1 MVLVRK
7 GSSTKRKSGTS
18 SVASST
24 LSADANARQV
34 TRAEFMELAAA
45 GICASPSSGVENQLA
60 SDLEFASA
68 QVAANKTAMG
78 TLAELVIEKTSGIE
92 QQGAT
97 QLQGLQ
103 VESEQRLTDVKLA
116 LERLEFRLRHHT
128 RDCQALT
135 EQVERHQELL
145 QGMRTQLGQTQL
157 LVEKQQEHAK
167 TFTETVEY
175 TVSASEAKMADAATE
190 CAQKLEAFQQRM
202 VGCVKKLN
210 GDTQEPLKDLSRQL
224 RDVEIK
230 GKRQTAL
237 FQQALDDLVEMR
249 QALHELQ
256 SLKALVER
264 EQEFHEHT
272 RKEDAQRLQSVE
284 RKISK
289 VISLVEKGAE
299 KAEVQRLVS
308 RLETNV
314 KSRVEAVLEFDAPT
328 TLDDVAA
335 WSGPCCCSERVVTK
349 SFRHQP
355 RRGGA
360 TSKRRTRLHARRGK
374 KALARCDGANGWT
387 SEPAGESSPTDTV
400 FTGLSCGWNMST
412 ADSVRITPQ
421 PEVAQNNGFAQNI
434 FEIPSTHANS
444 SAAGLYGRIE
454 RTRQLQHEATL
465 DSRDLLAPSTSSA
478 KFTKRRLASQKLWS
492 AFRRGGRRRPTP
504 RDLSNHTTCT

>member
-7 GSSTKRKSGTS
+7 GPSTKRKSATS

-45 GICASPSSGVENQLA
+45 VTQLKKDSLRHQAVESQLA
-60 SDLEFASA
+60 SDLEFARA

-78 TLAELVIEKTSGIE
+78 TLAELVLEKTSGIE
-92 QQGAT
+92 QQGTA
-97 QLQGLQ
+97 QLQELQ

-116 LERLEFRLRHHT
+116 LQRLEFRLRHQA

-145 QGMRTQLGQTQL
+145 QGVRTQLGQTQL
-157 LVEKQQEHAK
+157 LVEKQQEQAR
-167 TFTETVEY
+167 TFMETVEY
-175 TVSASEAKMADAATE
+175 TVSSSEAKAADTAAE

-202 VGCVKKLN
+202 VSYVKKLD
-210 GDTQEPLKDLSRQL
+210 GDTQEPLKELSRHL

-249 QALHELQ
+249 QALHDLE

-264 EQEFHEHT
+264 EQEFREHT

-299 KAEVQRLVS
+299 NAEVQRLVS
-308 RLETNV
+308 RLERSV
-314 KSRVEAVLEFDAPT
+314 KSRVEAVLE
-328 TLDDVAA
+328 LVSLCVQSVGAA
-335 WSGPCCCSERVVTK
+335 T
-349 SFRHQP
+349 
-355 RRGGA
+355 
-360 TSKRRTRLHARRGK
+360 AR
-374 KALARCDGANGWT
+374 
-387 SEPAGESSPTDTV
+387 
-400 FTGLSCGWNMST
+400 
-412 ADSVRITPQ
+412 DSL
-421 PEVAQNNGFAQNI
+421 N
-434 FEIPSTHANS
+434 
-444 SAAGLYGRIE
+444 
-454 RTRQLQHEATL
+454 
-465 DSRDLLAPSTSSA
+465 
-478 KFTKRRLASQKLWS
+478 
-492 AFRRGGRRRPTP
+492 
-504 RDLSNHTTCT
+504 